1 MGENHPS
8 GEPPG
13 PRQWP
18 VVGNTLQFAR
28 APFAFRE
35 YCAATYGDV
44 VALEIA
50 GDQSYMV
57 TDPGAV
63 RQVLVTKHDSFRKG
77 DELQRRLSSLLGD
90 GLLLSEG
97 AFWQRQ
103 RQLIQPMFYRER
115 LATYTDM
122 ITGYADRLTDDW
134 ADGDRRDVQSDM
146 VDVTLQVLA
155 KALFDEDIHGER
167 SVIGEAADVIVDKFD
182 LARVSTYLPEWTPT
196 PTNVRYRRAIAELES
211 LIAEMITAR
220 RNADQPPDDLLTR
233 LIEAG
238 DDDERAMSDETLRDE
253 VMTFLLAGHE
263 TTALVLTYSLY
274 LLGTNPATQRRVQAE
289 LDAELAGTHPTMAD
303 LPDLAYTERVIRES
317 MRLYPPIHTLL
328 REPTEP
334 VEIGGYRIPA
344 GALVSTPQWV
354 VHHDARWYDDPWQ
367 FDPDRWHDSKHPD
380 RPEFAYFP
388 FGGGPR
394 RCIGEQFA
402 TIEAQLVLATIL
414 QEFTVEVP
422 NDDLSLAASLT
433 TRPRSPIEAIV
444 HER

>member
-1 MGENHPS
+1 MGEMHQS

-50 GDQSYMV
+50 GDRSHMV
-57 TDPGAV
+57 THPDAV

-77 DELQRRLSSLLGD
+77 EELQRRLSSLLGD

-115 LATYTDM
+115 LSTYTDV
-122 ITGYADRLTDDW
+122 ITAYTERLTDDW

-146 VDVTLQVLA
+146 VDVALQVLA
-155 KALFDEDIHGER
+155 KALFDKDIHGER
-167 SVIGEAADVIVDKFD
+167 SVIGEAAEVIIDKFD
-182 LARVSTYLPEWTPT
+182 LAQVSTYLPEWTPT
-196 PTNVRYRRAIAELES
+196 PTNLRYRRAIAELES

-220 RNADQPPDDLLTR
+220 RDAAHPPDDLLTR

-263 TTALVLTYSLY
+263 TTALVLTYTLY
-274 LLGTNPATQRRVQAE
+274 LLGTNPAKQRRVQAE
-289 LDAELAGTHPTMAD
+289 LDDELAGATPTMAD
-303 LPDLAYTERVIRES
+303 LPALSYTERVITES

-328 REPTEP
+328 REPTDP
-334 VEIGGYRIPA
+334 VDIGGYTLPA
-344 GALVSTPQWV
+344 GAIVSTPQWV
-354 VHHDARWYDDPWQ
+354 VHHDARWFDDPWQ
-367 FDPDRWHDSKHPD
+367 FEPNRWVDAGNPN

-414 QEFTVEVP
+414 QEYTVEVP
-422 NDDLSLAASLT
+422 DEDLDLAASIT
-433 TRPRSPIEAIV
+433 TRPRTTIEAVV